1 MELKLKILEG
11 RHAGQ
16 EMRIGKDK
24 FLVGRSEECNLRP
37 NSEKISR
44 HHCVIMLAEG
54 IATIRDLGS
63 KNGTLVN
70 GEKIVGE
77 VELKGGDVL
86 EIGPLKFEVRPTVD
100 IKREKKP
107 VVKSVKEAV
116 ARTAAAENPDMDIS
130 DWLMDGQPKKSED
143 ETMDFSKTDI
153 KPKSAA
159 SAPAKPAPEP
169 DPEPV
174 QETPT
179 DSPSKSG
186 TDQHN
191 RPAAKMPP
199 GAAKQATSGA
209 NSMNAAADALKKLT
223 QRR

>member
-16 EMRIGKDK
+16 EMKIGKEK

-107 VVKSVKEAV
+107 VVKSVKEAI
-116 ARTAAAENPDMDIS
+116 ARTAEAQSSDMDIS
-130 DWLMDGQPKKSED
+130 DWLMDGGPKKSDD

-153 KPKSAA
+153 KPKPGAGA
-159 SAPAKPAPEP
+159 KAPAPAPEP
-169 DPEPV
+169 V
-174 QETPT
+174 AETPAT

-186 TDQHN
+186 TPGKLPPK
-191 RPAAKMPP
+191 PAT
-199 GAAKQATSGA
+199 TSG

>member
-16 EMRIGKDK
+16 EMKIGKEK

-77 VELKGGDVL
+77 VELKGGDIL

-107 VVKSVKEAV
+107 VVKSVKEAI
-116 ARTAAAENPDMDIS
+116 ARTAETQSSDMDIS
-130 DWLMDGQPKKSED
+130 DWLMDGNPKKSDD

-153 KPKSAA
+153 KPKAPVTA
-159 SAPAKPAPEP
+159 APAPPPAPAPAPEP
-169 DPEPV
+169 VAEAPA
-174 QETPT
+174 T
-179 DSPSKSG
+179 DSPSKGG
-186 TDQHN
+186 TGKLPPK
-191 RPAAKMPP
+191 PATT
-199 GAAKQATSGA
+199 GG
-209 NSMNAAADALKKLT
+209 NSMNAAAEALKKLT